1 MKKLISLLVFCAAVF
16 YSNSF
21 AQNTDYKKEAGYVEF
36 GDLSS
41 LESGDN
47 VTEVLLD
54 ERLLKLASGFSK
66 KDSPELKNL
75 LSGLKLVKVNS
86 FGISEKNE
94 DRVLSK
100 IKQLDQE
107 LIGKNWDRIVKTRE
121 HGENTNV
128 YIKTNGGNSVVG
140 LVVTTIDTKGEASF
154 INIVGNIDMETVSK
168 LSENFNIPS
177 LDSVGH
183 KKRH

>member
-1 MKKLISLLVFCAAVF
+1 MKKLISLFIFCAAVL

-21 AQNTDYKKEAGYVEF
+21 AQNTDYKKEPGYVEF

-47 VTEVLLD
+47 VSEVLLD
-54 ERLLKLASGFSK
+54 EKLLKLASGFSK
-66 KDSPELKNL
+66 NNNHEFQNL

-86 FGISEKNE
+86 FAISDKNE
-94 DRVLSK
+94 NQVMNK
-100 IKQLDQE
+100 IKSLDQE
-107 LIGKNWDRIVKTRE
+107 LTGKNWSRIVKTRE

-128 YIKTNGGNSVVG
+128 YIKTNSGNNVVG
-140 LVVTTIDTKGEASF
+140 LVVTTVNPKKEAAF
-154 INIVGNIDMETVSK
+154 INIVGNIDMQTISK
-168 LSENFNIPS
+168 LSENLNIPS

-183 KKRH
+183 KKGH